1 MPASPL
7 PKIRL
12 SRKNR
17 KSEQIMENTEFSKK
31 IIVAIDGY
39 SSSGK
44 STMARELAARVGYVY
59 VDSGAMYRAVTL
71 YAIRNGM
78 VDPDKKIKTAE
89 LIAAL
94 PDIHISFL
102 PSGDDGIQHTL
113 LNGEDV
119 EKLIRDMEVSNLVSP
134 VAVIPEV
141 RARLTAIQQG
151 FGSHKGIVMD
161 GRDIGTT
168 VFPEAE
174 LKVFV
179 CASPEERAR
188 RRLKEMQGKGEN
200 VTFDEVLHNV
210 VERDRI
216 DTTREVSP
224 LRKAD
229 DALELDNGNM
239 SPAEQMEWLIRRF
252 NERCGL

>member
-1 MPASPL
+1 MKGIDDA
-7 PKIRL
+7 
-12 SRKNR
+12 
-17 KSEQIMENTEFSKK
+17 KK

-44 STMARELAARVGYVY
+44 STMARELAKRVGYVY

-71 YAIRNGM
+71 YAIRHDM
-78 VDPDKKIKTAE
+78 VTPEKKVKTEE

-94 PDIHISFL
+94 PDIHISFKAA
-102 PSGDDGIQHTL
+102 GADGIQHTL

-119 EKLIRDMEVSNLVSP
+119 EKFIRDMEVSNMVSP

-141 RARLTAIQQG
+141 RQRLTALQQE
-151 FGSHKGIVMD
+151 FGIHKGIIMD

-168 VFPEAE
+168 VFPDAE

-188 RRLKEMQGKGEN
+188 RRYKELLEKGED
-200 VTFDEVLHNV
+200 VEYDEVYKNV
-210 VERDRI
+210 VGRDRI

-224 LRKAD
+224 LRKAS
-229 DALELDNGNM
+229 DAIELDNGDM
-239 SPAEQMEWLIRRF
+239 TPSEQMDWLLEKF
-252 NERCGL
+252 QEQVG

>member
-1 MPASPL
+1 MKDIDDA
-7 PKIRL
+7 
-12 SRKNR
+12 
-17 KSEQIMENTEFSKK
+17 KK

-44 STMARELAARVGYVY
+44 SSMARELAKRVGYVY

-71 YAIRNGM
+71 YAIRHDM
-78 VDPDKKIKTAE
+78 VTPDKKVKTEE

-94 PDIHISFL
+94 PDIHISFQAA
-102 PSGDDGIQHTL
+102 GADGIQHTL

-119 EKLIRDMEVSNLVSP
+119 EKFIRDMEVSNMVSP

-141 RARLTAIQQG
+141 RQRLTALQQE
-151 FGSHKGIVMD
+151 FGIHKGIIMD

-168 VFPEAE
+168 VFPDAE

-188 RRLKEMQGKGEN
+188 RRYKELLEKGEN
-200 VTFDEVLHNV
+200 VEYDEVYKNV

-224 LRKAD
+224 LRKAS
-229 DALELDNGNM
+229 DAIELDNGNM
-239 SPAEQMEWLIRRF
+239 TPSEQMDWLLEKF
-252 NERCGL
+252 QEQVG